1 MSDVPA
7 EKPAPK
13 PRDEAEV
20 AREICLRQLATRPRT
35 RAELAAALT
44 KREISAE
51 VIESVLARY
60 DEVGMINDAAFA
72 REWVTTRH
80 RGRGLAKRAL
90 ADELRRRGV
99 DSETAGAALDELDP
113 ETEEATAFALA
124 ERKVRT
130 ARGEPDAVF
139 RRVVG
144 MLARKGYPAGLAIR
158 AVKAAME
165 AQAAEA
171 EELDDGYA
179 ELVDQIDPDALADA
193 ARGDSDPI

>member
-1 MSDVPA
+1 MAGDDQA
-7 EKPAPK
+7 QKPA
-13 PRDEAEV
+13 PRDEAEL

-35 RAELAAALT
+35 RAELATALT

-60 DEVGMINDAAFA
+60 DEVGMIDDAAFA

-80 RGRGLAKRAL
+80 RGRGLSRRAL
-90 ADELRRRGV
+90 ADELRRKGV

-113 ETEEATAFALA
+113 ETEESTAFALA

-171 EELDDGYA
+171 EELAGGYA

-193 ARGDSDPI
+193 ARGDSDPV